1 MKADLTLDFE
11 ALLTAAQAQWK
22 LREQA
27 IEPLSKR
34 KYSLVLAGRSMQDPE
49 YQELEMQEIDAKI
62 KYQRWIKENLTE
74 RGIMYAT
81 QHADGKP
88 KTLFVIVAGAD
99 SHILSAT

>member
-1 MKADLTLDFE
+1 
-11 ALLTAAQAQWK
+11 
-22 LREQA
+22 
-27 IEPLSKR
+27 
-34 KYSLVLAGRSMQDPE
+34 
-49 YQELEMQEIDAKI
+49 MQEIDAKI
-62 KYQRWIKENLTE
+62 KYQRWIKENLTN

>member
-11 ALLTAAQAQWK
+11 ALLIAAQEQWK

-99 SHILSAT
+99 SHILSAP